1 MYNTCMQK
9 SGRWHFPPES
19 RTVCAHELHCLLSH
33 MNLQLLSLN
42 CVTPN
47 RTTKSTEHV
56 KQVQKLQI
64 DTDRGFQNKP
74 EKIGTVCDHLR
85 LGTIIPV
92 LTISSQLKPDAQ
104 EVIATRGVCVFSCGK
119 FSCSGRRWV
128 DDGWVAVRVGI
139 FPHGILG
146 QRSCV
151 GDHWRMHIS

>member
-1 MYNTCMQK
+1 MRNVN
-9 SGRWHFPPES
+9 SDSVHFNDQCVEITWSEDVSP
-19 RTVCAHELHCLLSH
+19 SH

-128 DDGWVAVRVGI
+128 DDG
-139 FPHGILG
+139 
-146 QRSCV
+146 
-151 GDHWRMHIS
+151 